1 MSDFLIFVAVVV
13 FGLWARSLSMQGL
26 HCIMRNLL
34 LLHMG
39 FPGGSVVNLLA
50 MLDTRVQSLSQ
61 EDPLEEEMATHS
73 SILVW
78 EIPWKKEP
86 GGLQPASMHI
96 NLLQL
101 CPTLCDPMDCSPP
114 GSSVHGGSPGSL

>member
-50 MLDTRVQSLSQ
+50 MLDTRVQSLGQ
-61 EDPLEEEMATHS
+61 EDPLKRGMATHS
-73 SILVW
+73 SILAW
-78 EIPWKKEP
+78 RIPRIEGP
-86 GGLQPASMHI
+86 GRAWSLVLQRVGHY
-96 NLLQL
+96 
-101 CPTLCDPMDCSPP
+101 
-114 GSSVHGGSPGSL
+114 